1 MSADFSGGGG
11 KWGSQ
16 DKRVVGLN
24 GGGLQNGGGNRNFL
38 KKTHLEGHFHNF
50 GAYFLIF
57 SISQKGVLFSP
68 QLPPDHSA
76 HKTSQSTPPGFA
88 KQWFVPTHPLLG
100 RRLRGAS
107 GRQCQGVLK
116 RQQTKQTRPLDPPRR
131 LRPMASISSM
141 KMMQGAFLRA
151 SLNMSLTREGP

>member
-1 MSADFSGGGG
+1 MGEGVTKWGGG
-11 KWGSQ
+11 KSNFFKKDPFGGAFSQFWGLFF
-16 DKRVVGLN
+16 DFLHITK
-24 GGGLQNGGGNRNFL
+24 GGL
-38 KKTHLEGHFHNF
+38 
-50 GAYFLIF
+50 IF
-57 SISQKGVLFSP
+57 P
-68 QLPPDHSA
+68 PTAPDHSA

-100 RRLRGAS
+100 WRLRGAS